1 MNLLDMYRYAE
12 ARGITVDCFGLKHIE
27 CMSMLCDDEYFIT
40 LDPFSLDS
48 SGEELVK
55 LSHELGHCETGCMYD
70 ENTPLWLRK
79 KYERAADKWAIKK
92 LIPKDELEAAFQ
104 KGYTEVW
111 ELAEYFEV
119 TEDFVR
125 KAAKEYGYLN

>member
-1 MNLLDMYRYAE
+1 
-12 ARGITVDCFGLKHIE
+12 
-27 CMSMLCDDEYFIT
+27 MSTPTKWYI
-40 LDPFSLDS
+40 
-48 SGEELVK
+48 
-55 LSHELGHCETGCMYD
+55 

-104 KGYTEVW
+104 KGITEVW